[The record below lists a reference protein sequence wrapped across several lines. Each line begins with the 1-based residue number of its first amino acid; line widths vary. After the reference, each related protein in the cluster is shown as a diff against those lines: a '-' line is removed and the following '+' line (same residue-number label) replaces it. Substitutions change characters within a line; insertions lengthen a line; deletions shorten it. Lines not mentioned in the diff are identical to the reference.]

1 MRRLPRVRGW
11 LIVMALAAPG
21 SVQAQQT
28 TMNRAFDFER
38 RGEFASAAALYQVLL
53 SARPTDVA
61 ALLGLER
68 SLQPLN
74 RMAELAAPVAVALSA
89 DPGAIPVYGIAVRL
103 WGARGNADSVR
114 RYVDLWAARE
124 PASEAPWQEWGMAA
138 LQARD
143 RDQARSA
150 YLAGRTALG
159 DTTVLA
165 GELAQLATLE
175 GDYRRA
181 VAEWVMAVSAVPG
194 YRTSAVAVLGQVPEA
209 RRPEILREFAAR
221 DGLVARRIVSSLMVR
236 WGAPAEGVRHLMAEV
251 PAGAA
256 GAPLLQELLD
266 DLRSQAGSE
275 ARAARGTLLEAL
287 ALRAGGPEAARLY
300 LEAAQSYADGGDQP
314 AARRMLA
321 RLATT
326 AGTSPSVAA
335 SAASTLVGVLIGEGR
350 MEEAAQRL
358 AEVQGSVSEEE
369 RDRLQLRLAEGWG
382 QAGRL
387 DRAERALGADST
399 VEALALRGRIRLYRG
414 DLAGARDDL
423 SAAGPFAGTRDEA
436 TERTALLALLQ
447 TIEAESFP
455 ALGAALYLLA
465 RGDSAGAAPALAA
478 EGQRLPLAEGG
489 GEVLLL
495 AARVAPSSDGS
506 GGAAMPTAEELLQ
519 TVIAGAAAGAAAQA
533 ALDLATRYRRTGRD
547 SEALEML
554 EHLILTW
561 PGSAIAPE
569 ARRLMDRW
577 KGGIPGR

>member
-1 MRRLPRVRGW
+1 MV
-11 LIVMALAAPG
+11 IVALALPD
-21 SVQAQQT
+21 SIPAQQT
-28 TMNRAFDFER
+28 AMNRAFDFER
-38 RGEFASAAALYQVLL
+38 RGEFANAAALYQELL

-74 RMAELAAPVAVALSA
+74 RLAELAAPVAAALTA

-114 RYVDLWAARE
+114 RYVELWAARE

-143 RDQARSA
+143 RDQARTA

-159 DTTVLA
+159 DTTALA
-165 GELAQLATLE
+165 GELAQLATIE

-181 VAEWVMAVSAVPG
+181 VAEWVSAVSSVPG
-194 YRTSAVAVLGQVPEA
+194 YRTSAVAVLGQVPDAGRSEV
-209 RRPEILREFAAR
+209 LREFATR
-221 DGLVARRIVSSLMVR
+221 DGLVARRIVASLMVR
-236 WGAPAEGVRHLMAEV
+236 WGTPVEGVRHLMAGLPEG
-251 PAGAA
+251 PAGV
-256 GAPLLQELLD
+256 PLLQELLD
-266 DLRSQAGSE
+266 DLRGQAGSD
-275 ARAARGTLLEAL
+275 ARTARGMVLESL
-287 ALRAGGPEAARLY
+287 APRAGGPEASRLY
-300 LEAAQSYADGGDQP
+300 VEAAQSYADGGDQP

-326 AGTSPSVAA
+326 AGASPSVAA

-350 MEEAAQRL
+350 LEEAAQRL
-358 AEVQGSVSEEE
+358 TEVQGSVSPEE
-369 RDRLQLRLAEGWG
+369 RDRLRLRLAEGWIR
-382 QAGRL
+382 AGSL
-387 DRAERALGADST
+387 ARAEETLGVDST

-414 DLAGARDDL
+414 DLAGAREDL
-423 SAAGPFAGTRDEA
+423 SAAGPFAGTREGA
-436 TERTALLALLQ
+436 TDRSALLALLQ
-447 TIEAESFP
+447 TIEADSLP
-455 ALGAALYLLA
+455 ALGAALSLLD
-465 RGDSAGAAPALAA
+465 RGDSATAAPALAA
-478 EGQRLPLAEGG
+478 VGQRLPLAGGG

-495 AARVAPSSDGS
+495 AARAAPGE
-506 GGAAMPTAEELLQ
+506 GVTGTMATPEELLR
-519 TVIAGAAAGAAAQA
+519 TVMAGAAAGAAAQA
-533 ALDLATRYRRTGRD
+533 ALDLATRFQRAGRET
-547 SEALEML
+547 EALETL

>member
-1 MRRLPRVRGW
+1 M
-11 LIVMALAAPG
+11 IVIGLAAPG
-21 SVQAQQT
+21 SVLAQQT
-28 TMNRAFDFER
+28 AMNRAFDFER
-38 RGEFASAAALYQVLL
+38 RGEFANAAVLYQELL

-74 RMAELAAPVAVALSA
+74 RLAELAAPVAVALRA
-89 DPGAIPVYGIAVRL
+89 DPSAIPVYGIAVRL

-114 RYVDLWAARE
+114 RYVELWAARE

-143 RDQARSA
+143 RDQARTA
-150 YLAGRTALG
+150 YRAGRAALG
-159 DTTVLA
+159 DTTALA

-175 GDYRRA
+175 GDYRSA
-181 VAEWVMAVSAVPG
+181 VAEWVSAVSVVPG

-209 RRPEILREFAAR
+209 RRPEILRELAVR
-221 DGLVARRIVSSLMVR
+221 EGLVARRLAASLMVR
-236 WGAPAEGVRHLMAEV
+236 WGAPAEGVRHLMAGV

-256 GAPLLQELLD
+256 GAPPLQELLD
-266 DLRSQAGSE
+266 DVRAQAGGE
-275 ARAARGTLLEAL
+275 ARAARGTLLESL
-287 ALRAGGPEAARLY
+287 ALRAGGPDASRLY

-326 AGTSPSVAA
+326 AGASPSVAA

-358 AEVQGSVSEEE
+358 AEVQESVSEEE
-369 RDRLQLRLAEGWG
+369 RDRLQLRLAEGWL
-382 QAGRL
+382 QAGNL
-387 DRAERALGADST
+387 DRAEGSLGPDST
-399 VEALALRGRIRLYRG
+399 VDDLALRGRIRLYRG

-423 SAAGPFAGTRDEA
+423 SAAGPFAGTRDGA
-436 TERTALLALLQ
+436 TERSALLALLQ
-447 TIEAESFP
+447 TIESDSLP
-455 ALGAALYLLA
+455 ALGAALYRLA

-478 EGQRLPLAEGG
+478 VGQRLPLTEGG

-495 AARVAPSSDGS
+495 AARVAPASEETGW
-506 GGAAMPTAEELLQ
+506 GAAGPTPEELLQ
-519 TVIAGAAAGAAAQA
+519 TVMSGAAAGAAAQA
-533 ALDLATRYRRTGRD
+533 ALDLAPRYRRRGRD
-547 SEALEML
+547 AEALETL
-554 EHLILTW
+554 EHLILIW